1 MQPLAHYIPAG
12 GQKGIFRY
20 TCPPPVE
27 LVRAAIVTCTA
38 PGDLIVDPFAQG
50 DVVVREGVSMG
61 RRVIAVDFNPLTALA
76 TRLVLDPPDPHHLRR
91 LTTRLGDTL
100 KAGVPLRQ
108 HLSELYRTT
117 CDACG
122 RAVIADYF
130 VWVREEGRPVQKSYT
145 CPTCGPRLSPTSQ
158 TDVDRLAQV
167 DPLGVHRM
175 HLLERLAPRGDPHRP
190 LVTRLLTLYTPRNL
204 YALVNLWLKIESAFS
219 PPTDLDPLRL
229 LLLRCLDAC
238 SKLNATPWDP
248 EAPRSLRPPPR
259 FVELNVVHAL
269 ETAQAEVE
277 AWTRPPDLRWGRDP
291 ADLLTPGP
299 ANALIVQDTVRALAG
314 WLPAGII
321 RLVLAAAP
329 VQNHVFWT
337 LSYLWTGWLF
347 GRGQMAVLRP
357 LLDRRAIRASWYVR
371 AMRGALSSLTPTL
384 GPDAHLLLWQAGR
397 KERLSD
403 ALILAAAGAGL
414 RLGNLVYQP
423 EPVAGPACSPEV
435 LFCFRPH
442 RRETPI
448 APMPEERLIS
458 QVQGQ
463 ARAALRDLARTR
475 GETLNDDWAWAAT
488 RLRLSQMGL
497 LDQIM
502 ASHPQEAEALDIVQ
516 AWVAAGLEDGLRK
529 GDLILLE
536 ERPRRWWSGTAP
548 AQLDPLA
555 DQVERLAREL
565 LTSQLVTT
573 EEVIF
578 ARLPGL
584 LTPEPQL
591 VRACLTAYG
600 EEVGPRQWRL
610 RPGEPDFKTWAEMIL
625 RAVSALDTL
634 GRRLG
639 YQVSLPAENVVVWGE
654 EGLPAYTIVVQAT
667 AEVGRMLSSL
677 ESGLGCVV
685 LPEARVPLATFKIE
699 RSPLLRRVL
708 ADARWNFVKLH
719 HLLRLA
725 ELEEVG
731 RHHWPL
737 IVGLE
742 PDIERPEV
750 QMRLF

>member
-1 MQPLAHYIPAG
+1 L
-12 GQKGIFRY
+12 RY
-20 TCPPPVE
+20 VCPPPVD

-50 DVVVREGVSMG
+50 DVAVREGVSLG

-76 TRLVLDPPDPHHLRR
+76 TRLALDPPDPPHLRR

-130 VWVREEGRPVQKSYT
+130 VWVREEGRPAQKSYR
-145 CPTCGPRLSPTSQ
+145 CPACGPRTGPTSRA
-158 TDVDRLAQV
+158 DLERLAQI
-167 DPLGVHRM
+167 DPRGVHRT

-190 LVTRLLTLYTPRNL
+190 LVTRLLALYTPRNL
-204 YALVNLWLKIESAFS
+204 YALVNLWLKIESTFS
-219 PPTDLDPLRL
+219 PSTGLDPLWL

-248 EAPRSLRPPPR
+248 EAPRSLRPPPQ

-277 AWTRPPDLRWGRDP
+277 GWTRPPDLRWGRDP

-314 WLPAGII
+314 WLPADAV

-329 VQNHVFWT
+329 AQNHVFWT

-347 GRGQMAVLRP
+347 GRQKMATLRP
-357 LLDRRAIRASWYVR
+357 LLDRRVVRASWYLR
-371 AMRGALSSLTPTL
+371 AMRAALASLTPAL
-384 GPDAHLLLWQAGR
+384 SAHAHLLLWQAGC

-403 ALILAAAGAGL
+403 AVILAAAGAGL
-414 RLGNLVYQP
+414 RLRNLVYQP

-435 LFCFRPH
+435 LLCFRPH
-442 RRETPI
+442 RRETPT

-475 GETLNDDWAWAAT
+475 GETLNDGWAWAAT

-502 ASHPQEAEALDIVQ
+502 ASHPQEAEALDVVP

-529 GDLILLE
+529 GDLVLFE
-536 ERPRRWWSGTAP
+536 ERPRRWWSGTVP
-548 AQLDPLA
+548 AQLDLLA
-555 DQVERLAREL
+555 DRVERVAREL

-573 EEVIF
+573 EEAIF

-591 VRACLTAYG
+591 VRACLDAYG
-600 EEVGPRQWRL
+600 VEVGPRQWRL
-610 RPGEPDFKTWAEMIL
+610 RPEEPDHPTWAEVMS

-639 YQVSLPAENVVVWGE
+639 YQVSLPAENMVVWSE
-654 EGLPAYTIVVQAT
+654 ESLPAYTIIVQAT
-667 AEVGRMLSSL
+667 AELRPMLSSPG
-677 ESGLGCVV
+677 SGLGCVV

-708 ADARWNFVKLH
+708 ADARWDFVKLH

-725 ELEEVG
+725 ELKEVD

-750 QMRLF
+750 QMRLL